1 MSKLLSTI
9 LAIFVLAGPL
19 AGQSAPGTVV
29 GRIVDASTATPLVGA
44 QVIIEGT
51 DIGTLAGL
59 DGRYRVAGVPAGTVA
74 LRVQMIGYATKIVTD
89 VAVTS
94 GSTASLDISLESSAV
109 EVEGITVTATAER
122 GSVASALNEQRTAS
136 AVVNAIT
143 SEQISRSPDGDA
155 AAVIKRVSGI
165 TVQDDKYVVV
175 RGLGERYTTTSLN
188 GVRLPSPEPE
198 RRVVPLDIF
207 PSGLLQSIT
216 TSKTFTPDQPGDFSG
231 GQVDIRT
238 QSFPG
243 RPQFSFSA
251 STSLNS
257 NVVGKDV
264 VSVPTV
270 EMDWLAAGASRRALP
285 AVAEQWGNFQP
296 SPGQD
301 DVNQIVNSFRNVWTP
316 SIGSGGPAGSFAASV
331 GGTSPAFSKELGY
344 LLSLTYGESES
355 RKVEHRRAQA
365 IAQTGGEAREVDR
378 FEGESGSRSVS
389 IGGLLNTTVMLNDD
403 HRLLFNGVYNRSA
416 DADAR
421 LESGFSENLGQGF
434 DIQRLQYVE
443 REMTS
448 IQVGGE
454 HQFSTAHRVDWKGSR
469 AAVTRS
475 EPDRSEIVYQQRV
488 DLVTGEQLAPAWF
501 SISNEGAVRTFS
513 DLEENALE
521 GQLNYQL
528 DFGSSRRPHRI
539 RVGGMAREM
548 DRDSRN
554 TAYSIAASL
563 PTDVRVQ
570 DPESIFGGSY
580 TEPGDNAFRM
590 IPLSQGGS
598 YTAEDRLLAGYAM
611 MDYHL
616 TDRLQVIGGARIERS
631 EVTVSA
637 VSTIGESAVTRP
649 EYTDVLPSLTLQ
661 LKLTDRQNLRLAAS
675 QTLSRPEHRE
685 LANLQY
691 REVLGG
697 DNVLGN
703 AELKRALIQNVDL
716 RWEFYPTPTEA
727 LSLAVFAKRFED
739 PIERVYLAT
748 SGTRVVSFANARRAE
763 NYGVEIEGRKT
774 LGFLTDG
781 LDSFTLFSNLL
792 LMASDI
798 EIGSDASSQTNDQR
812 AMVGQSPYAV
822 NAGLTFTDPGRR
834 GSATVLYN
842 VSGRRIYSAA
852 EAPLPDIYEEARHLL
867 DVSLRLDFTD
877 AISAKLDAKNIL
889 DAPYEV
895 TQGDVVREYYRSGR
909 SLGFGVSWK
918 P

>member
-1 MSKLLSTI
+1 MSKLLLLLIAFALTAVPA
-9 LAIFVLAGPL
+9 L
-19 AGQSAPGTVV
+19 GQSATGTIV
-29 GRIVDASTATPLVGA
+29 GRIVDEATSAPLVGT
-44 QVIIEGT
+44 QVIVEGT
-51 DIGTLAGL
+51 DNGALAGL
-59 DGRYRVAGVPAGTVA
+59 DGRYRVTRVPAGTVA

-89 VAVTS
+89 IAVVA
-94 GSTASLDISLESSAV
+94 GTAVSLDIALTSSAV
-109 EVEGITVTATAER
+109 EVEGITVTASAER
-122 GSVASALNEQRTAS
+122 GSVAGALNEQRTSS

-155 AAVIKRVSGI
+155 AAAIKRVSGV

-207 PSGLLQSIT
+207 PSGLLQSIST
-216 TSKTFTPDQPGDFSG
+216 AKTFTPDQPGDFSG

-243 RPQFSFSA
+243 RPQVTFSA
-251 STSLNS
+251 STTLSSTVLGE
-257 NVVGKDV
+257 NVLAVPSVG
-264 VSVPTV
+264 T
-270 EMDWLAAGASRRALP
+270 DWLAAGAQDRALP
-285 AVAEQWGNFQP
+285 SLARQWGNFQP
-296 SPGQD
+296 APSQD
-301 DVNQIVNSFRNVWTP
+301 EVNRIVDSFRNVWSP
-316 SIGSGGPAGSFAASV
+316 SSASGRPAGSFGASI
-331 GGTSPAFSKELGY
+331 GGTSPVVGRELGY
-344 LLSLTYGESES
+344 LLSLTYGTSDS
-355 RKVEHRRAQA
+355 RKAEHRRAQA
-365 IAQTGGEAREVDR
+365 IAETGGEAMEVDR
-378 FEGESGSRSVS
+378 FEGETGSRSVS
-389 IGGLLNTTVMLNDD
+389 IGGLLNATAMLSDD
-403 HRLLFNGVYNRSA
+403 HRIVVNGAYNRSA

-421 LESGFSENLGQGF
+421 QESGFSENLGQGF

-443 REMTS
+443 REMS
-448 IQVGGE
+448 SVQLGGE
-454 HQFSTAHRVDWKGSR
+454 HQLTSSHRIDWKGSR

-488 DLVTGEQLAPAWF
+488 DPVTGEVLPPAWF

-513 DLEENALE
+513 ELEERSVE
-521 GQLNYQL
+521 GHLNYQL
-528 DFGSSRRPHRI
+528 DFGSRSRPHRI
-539 RVGGMAREM
+539 RIGGIAREM

-563 PTDVRVQ
+563 PTDVRIQ
-570 DPESIFGGSY
+570 EPESIFDGDH
-580 TEPGDNAFRM
+580 TQPGDAAFRM

-598 YTAEDRLLAGYAM
+598 YTAEDRILAGYAM
-611 MDYHL
+611 LDYHL

-631 EVTVSA
+631 EVIVSA
-637 VSTIGESAVTRP
+637 TSTIGETVASEP
-649 EYTDVLPSLTLQ
+649 EYTDVLPSLTFQ
-661 LKLTDRQNLRLAAS
+661 YELTDRQNLRLAAS

-703 AELKRALIQNVDL
+703 PELERALIRNFDL
-716 RWEFYPTPTEA
+716 RWEFYPSPAEA
-727 LSLAVFAKRFED
+727 LSIAVFAKRFEN

-763 NYGVEIEGRKT
+763 NYGIELEGRKR
-774 LGFLTDG
+774 LDFLADALEPLTI
-781 LDSFTLFSNLL
+781 FSNLL
-792 LMASDI
+792 LMSSEI

-822 NAGLTFTDPGRR
+822 NAGLTFSDPHQR
-834 GSATVLYN
+834 GSATLLYN
-842 VSGRRIYSAA
+842 VSGRRIASAA

-867 DVSLRLDFTD
+867 DFSLRFDLSG
-877 AISAKLDAKNIL
+877 ALSAKFDAKNLL
-889 DAPYEV
+889 DAPYEMV
-895 TQGDVVREYYRSGR
+895 QGSVVREFYRTGR
-909 SLGFGVSWK
+909 SIGFGLTWR

>member
-1 MSKLLSTI
+1 MSKPLSLIFAI
-9 LAIFVLAGPL
+9 LVLASPL
-19 AGQSAPGTVV
+19 HGQSPTGTVV
-29 GRIVDASTATPLVGA
+29 GRLVDASTSAPLVGA

-51 DIGTLAGL
+51 DVGTLAAL
-59 DGRYRVAGVPAGTVA
+59 DGRYRIAQVPVGTVA

-89 VAVTS
+89 VVVTS
-94 GSTASLDISLESSAV
+94 GSATSLDISLESSAV
-109 EVEGITVTATAER
+109 EVEGITVTASAER
-122 GSVASALNEQRTAS
+122 GSVAGSLNEQRTAS

-155 AAVIKRVSGI
+155 AAAIKRVSGI

-207 PSGLLQSIT
+207 PSGLLQSIS

-257 NVVGKDV
+257 NVVGQNIV
-264 VSVPTV
+264 GVPSVG
-270 EMDWLAAGASRRALP
+270 MDWLAAGASRRSLP
-285 AVAEQWGNFQP
+285 PLAQQWGNFQP
-296 SPGQD
+296 APGQD

-316 SIGSGGPAGSFAASV
+316 NIRTGGPAGSFGASV
-331 GGTSPAFSKELGY
+331 GGTSPALGKELGY
-344 LLSLTYGESES
+344 LVSLTYGNSES

-365 IAQTGGEAREVDR
+365 IAETGGSAREVDL
-378 FEGESGSRSVS
+378 FEGESGSHSVS
-389 IGGLLNTTVMLNDD
+389 IGGLLNTTAMLNDS
-403 HRLLFNGVYNRSA
+403 HRILINGVYNRSA

-448 IQVGGE
+448 IQVGGD
-454 HQFSTAHRVDWKGSR
+454 HQLSTAHRVDWKASR

-488 DLVTGEQLAPAWF
+488 DLSTGEQLVPAWF

-528 DFGSSRRPHRI
+528 DFGSPRRPHRI
-539 RVGGMAREM
+539 RVGGLARGME
-548 DRDSRN
+548 RDSRN

-563 PTDVRVQ
+563 PTDVRTQ
-570 DPESIFGGSY
+570 DPESIFDGSY
-580 TEPGDNAFRM
+580 TQPGDNAFRM

-598 YTAEDRLLAGYAM
+598 YTAEDRLFAGYAM
-611 MDYHL
+611 VDYHL
-616 TDRLQVIGGARIERS
+616 TDRLQVIGGARVERS
-631 EVTVSA
+631 DVTVSA
-637 VSTIGESAVTRP
+637 VSTIGDQEITEP
-649 EYTDVLPSLTLQ
+649 EYTDVLPSLSLQ
-661 LKLTDRQNLRLAAS
+661 YKLSDRQNLRVAAS

-703 AELKRALIQNVDL
+703 PELKRTLIQNIDF
-716 RWEFYPTPTEA
+716 RWEFYPSPTEA
-727 LSLAVFAKRFED
+727 LSVAVFAKRFQD

-748 SGTRVVSFANARRAE
+748 SGTRIVSFANARRAE
-763 NYGVEIEGRKT
+763 NYGIEIEGRKR
-774 LGFLTDG
+774 LGFLADG
-781 LDSFTLFSNLL
+781 LDSFSVFSNLL

-798 EIGSDASSQTNDQR
+798 EIGSGASSQTNDQR

-822 NAGLTFTDPGRR
+822 NAGLTFTDPNRR

-867 DVSLRLDFTD
+867 DVSLRLDLTD
-877 AISAKLDAKNIL
+877 ALSAKIDAKNIL
-889 DAPYEV
+889 DAPYEI

-909 SLGFGVSWK
+909 SVGFGMSWK